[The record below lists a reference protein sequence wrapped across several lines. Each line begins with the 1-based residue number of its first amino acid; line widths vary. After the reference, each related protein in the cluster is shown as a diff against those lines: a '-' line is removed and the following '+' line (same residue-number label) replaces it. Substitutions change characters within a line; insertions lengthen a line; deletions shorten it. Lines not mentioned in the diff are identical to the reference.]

1 MLTLSAIAAILGVAP
16 AILAAPAPAPQVTEP
31 ASFGPDIQVSY
42 QAQSTVGPDYPLAEE
57 LGDGYTSATYH
68 GPYTGTPTTTG
79 AVEGPTTLA
88 ASIAPLP
95 LNPTATYYNT
105 GGKPINPFP
114 APYTPAGGLGTNG
127 TLPRYM
133 VNSDFDYESIALG
146 LYQVRFPRALYSRS
160 FADIKYRNGSSSTS
174 SMTGLPAFL
183 KPNFSRLASLPST
196 CPSSNSWPIKK
207 PDTRPF

>member
-1 MLTLSAIAAILGVAP
+1 MFTRTAIVAVLALAP
-16 AILAAPAPAPQVTEP
+16 AILGAPAPQVTEP
-31 ASFGPDIQVSY
+31 ASFGPDSQVSY
-42 QAQSTVGPDYPLAEE
+42 QPQSTAGPDYPLAED

-79 AVEGPTTLA
+79 AVQGPTTLA

-114 APYTPAGGLGTNG
+114 APFTPAGGLGTNG

-146 LYQVRFPRALYSRS
+146 LYQVRLTCVLFPGS
-160 FADIKYRNGSSSTS
+160 FADINHRNGSSSTS
-174 SMTGLPAFL
+174 SMMALPASQ
-183 KPNFSRLASLPST
+183 KPNSLRPVSTPST
-196 CPSSNSWPIKK
+196 CLSSNSWPIRKL
-207 PDTRPF
+207 DTPPF

>member
-1 MLTLSAIAAILGVAP
+1 MYTHSAIAAILAVAP
-16 AILAAPAPAPQVTEP
+16 AVLAAPAPQVTPP
-31 ASFGPDIQVSY
+31 ASFGPDVQVSY
-42 QAQSTVGPDYPLAEE
+42 EPQSTVGPDYPLAEE
-57 LGDGYTSATYH
+57 LGDGYSSATYH
-68 GPYTGTPTTTG
+68 GPYTGTPTTIG
-79 AVEGPTTLA
+79 AESGPTTLA

-146 LYQVRFPRALYSRS
+146 LYQVRSPPAFRSRS
-160 FADIKYRNGSSSTS
+160 HADIDYRNG
-174 SMTGLPAFL
+174 L
-183 KPNFSRLASLPST
+183 N
-196 CPSSNSWPIKK
+196 
-207 PDTRPF
+207 

>member
-1 MLTLSAIAAILGVAP
+1 MHTHSAIAAILAVAP
-16 AILAAPAPAPQVTEP
+16 AVLAAPAPQVTPP
-31 ASFGPDIQVSY
+31 ASFGPDVQVSY
-42 QAQSTVGPDYPLAEE
+42 EPQSTVGPDYPLAEE

-68 GPYTGTPTTTG
+68 GPYTGTPTTIG
-79 AVEGPTTLA
+79 AEPGPTTLA

-133 VNSDFDYESIALG
+133 VESDFDYESIALG
-146 LYQVRFPRALYSRS
+146 LYQVRSPCIFPSPSPAT
-160 FADIKYRNGSSSTS
+160 DKDCRNG
-174 SMTGLPAFL
+174 L
-183 KPNFSRLASLPST
+183 N
-196 CPSSNSWPIKK
+196 
-207 PDTRPF
+207 

>member
-1 MLTLSAIAAILGVAP
+1 MFTHSAIAAILAVAP
-16 AILAAPAPAPQVTEP
+16 AVLAAPAPQVTPP
-31 ASFGPDIQVSY
+31 ASFGPDVQVSY
-42 QAQSTVGPDYPLAEE
+42 ELQSTAGPDYPLAEE
-57 LGDGYTSATYH
+57 LGGGYTSATYH

-79 AVEGPTTLA
+79 AENGPTTLA

-105 GGKPINPFP
+105 GGKPINPLP

-146 LYQVRFPRALYSRS
+146 LYQVRTLRS
-160 FADIKYRNGSSSTS
+160 FPPASPANTDARNG
-174 SMTGLPAFL
+174 L
-183 KPNFSRLASLPST
+183 N
-196 CPSSNSWPIKK
+196 
-207 PDTRPF
+207 